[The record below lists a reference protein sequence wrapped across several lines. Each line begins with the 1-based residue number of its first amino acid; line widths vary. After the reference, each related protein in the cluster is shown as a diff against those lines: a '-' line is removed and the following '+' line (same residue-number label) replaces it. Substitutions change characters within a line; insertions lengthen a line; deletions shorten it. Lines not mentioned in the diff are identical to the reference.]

1 LLTTT
6 LESLPLY
13 QLLRR
18 GSKRFNLELAA
29 LVVFAGLANA
39 ALLAIINT
47 AAENARDEAANG
59 RVLGLFAV
67 AIALYLYTQRHVMF
81 TAITEVERLLS
92 GIRVRIADRIRK
104 ADLYPLEQVGR
115 SEIYGL
121 VSRETQTISQ
131 AAGTLVISLQS
142 TMMVVFSVVYIMILS
157 KAAFVITIFVTSLG
171 LFIHFRRSAELN
183 ALLRNAQRRENDF
196 LSALTDL
203 LDGFKE
209 ARLHRARSADLFDNI
224 TDVSL
229 SVEQVK
235 TRAGTEF
242 SSHYIFAQTMFY
254 ALLAAI
260 VFLLPRVSTA
270 YGPVVLKLTAAVLFI
285 IGPLGAIVA
294 TIPLYSAANVAA
306 SNIFLLERKL
316 EEASAP
322 DTNGRAEA
330 PPPARFTRMDM
341 KRVVFQYGERGKG
354 AVFRL
359 GPVDLHVTAG
369 EILFIVG
376 GNGSGKSTLLQILTG
391 LYHPQSGSVV
401 MDDTLLEPATAAWYR
416 SHFTAVFSDY
426 HLFDRLYGLR
436 SAPPERVNE
445 LLRLFQIQDKT
456 AFEGGRFTTIDL
468 SSGQRKRLALVV
480 ALLEERPILVLD
492 EWAADQD
499 PVFRRFF
506 YETILPELKK
516 SGKTIVAATHDD
528 RYFSVADRVVKM
540 EYGTFVE
547 YAGL

>member
-1 LLTTT
+1 LLTST

-13 QLLRR
+13 RLLRR
-18 GSKRFNLELAA
+18 GSTRFNLEMAAIVVLAGI
-29 LVVFAGLANA
+29 FNA
-39 ALLAIINT
+39 ALLAIINA

-59 RVLGLFAV
+59 RMLALFAV
-67 AIALYLYTQRHVMF
+67 AIGLYLYAQRYVLY
-81 TAITEVERLLS
+81 TACTEVERLLS
-92 GIRVRIADRIRK
+92 GIRVRIADQISK
-104 ADLYPLEQVGR
+104 SDLYPLEQVGR

-131 AAGTLVISLQS
+131 AVGTLTIATQS
-142 TMMVVFSVVYIMILS
+142 TMMVLFSVVYILYLS
-157 KAAFVITIFVTSLG
+157 KAAFVITIIVTAFG
-171 LFIHFRRSAELN
+171 LVLHFRRSTELN
-183 ALLRNAQRRENDF
+183 ALLHDAQRRENDF
-196 LSALTDL
+196 LAALTDL

-209 ARLHRARSADLFDNI
+209 ARLNRARSADVFQHLER
-224 TDVSL
+224 VSWA
-229 SVEQVK
+229 VRDVK
-235 TRAGTEF
+235 TLAGTRF
-242 SSHYIFAQTMFY
+242 SAHYIFAQTMFY

-306 SNIFLLERKL
+306 SNIFMMERKL
-316 EEASAP
+316 EEASGP
-322 DTNGRAEA
+322 GMNGQEA
-330 PPPARFTRMDM
+330 PPPARFARIDM
-341 KRVVFQYGERGKG
+341 TRVVFQYSERGAG
-354 AVFRL
+354 TVFRL
-359 GPVDLHVTAG
+359 GPIDLRVNAG

-376 GNGSGKSTLLQILTG
+376 GNGSGKSTLLHVLTG

-401 MDDTLLEPATAAWYR
+401 MDDTLLEPATATRYR

-426 HLFDRLYGLR
+426 HLFDRLYGM
-436 SAPPERVNE
+436 SGVSPERVNE
-445 LLRLFQIQDKT
+445 LLRLMEIHDKT
-456 AFEGGRFTTIDL
+456 AFEGGRFTTLDL

-516 SGKTIVAATHDD
+516 QGKTIVAATHDD
-528 RYFSVADRVVKM
+528 RYFGIADRVVKM
-540 EYGTFVE
+540 EYGTFVDNT
-547 YAGL
+547 GL